1 MLIKIML
8 LIFAYLLIGIA
19 VLEVMLW
26 RDRKVSFIDKWI
38 DETSDW
44 EQTMTVILWPVIL
57 PMLWVYL
64 LNIGLKRLIKGVRIF
79 FTATVYIIA
88 AIIDKPSEE
97 LSVPKGWIKDKPP
110 TKNNYYLVYE
120 KLEDD
125 SEIIC
130 VEEYRDGEWIN
141 LDPEQEVIA
150 WMPSPVGSKAGSEEA

>member
-1 MLIKIML
+1 MMIIKVMLV
-8 LIFAYLLIGIA
+8 IFIYLLIGIA
-19 VLEVMLW
+19 VLEIMLW
-26 RDRKVSFIDKWI
+26 RDRKVGFIDKWI
-38 DETSDW
+38 DETSDY
-44 EQTMTVILWPVIL
+44 EQTSVVILWPIAL
-57 PMLWVYL
+57 PMVWIYL
-64 LNIGLKRLIKGVRIF
+64 LFIGLKHLIKGVRIF

-130 VEEYRDGEWIN
+130 VEQYKDGEWIN
-141 LDPEQEVIA
+141 LDPGQEVIA
-150 WMPSPVGSKAGSEEA
+150 WMPSPEGYKAGRK